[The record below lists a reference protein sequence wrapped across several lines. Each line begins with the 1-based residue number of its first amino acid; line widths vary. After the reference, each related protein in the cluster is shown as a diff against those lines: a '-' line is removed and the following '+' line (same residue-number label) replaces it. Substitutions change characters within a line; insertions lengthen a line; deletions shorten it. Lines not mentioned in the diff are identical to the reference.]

1 MPSDDPHS
9 VFNEPHL
16 GGRGSNSDPSEE
28 KARRTLNRESHRN
41 SPSAGDGQGVYDE
54 PNIFPNR
61 APDVI
66 EQDWSCG
73 NCGYNLR
80 GLTVGHP
87 CPECGAIELYRPA
100 PADAPSYRMS
110 LQAKI
115 ARTRRSTGWWV
126 ACVAA
131 LLGGPFAVAGAFFEQ
146 FRGGFYGGALLV
158 IVLFGPTVEEVMKI
172 AIAAVVIE
180 TRCHWFQRAEQI
192 QLAAIGAAAMFA
204 AIENVIYLTVYIPNP
219 SASIVAFRWTACVA
233 LHVGCTAIA
242 SRGLVRVWRRAI
254 TEHRPPRISDGHRM
268 LITAIIVHGAYNAAV
283 MGYESLFP

>member
-1 MPSDDPHS
+1 MPSDDPQS
-9 VFNEPHL
+9 VFNEPHMS
-16 GGRGSNSDPSEE
+16 GRGPSGDPSED
-28 KARRTLNRESHRN
+28 KARRVLDNQARRDHS
-41 SPSAGDGQGVYDE
+41 SSGDGQSVYDE

-73 NCGYNLR
+73 KCGYNLR
-80 GLTVGHP
+80 GLTVGRP

-100 PADAPSYRMS
+100 PADKPSYRTA

-115 ARTRRSTGWWV
+115 AQTRRSTGWWV

-131 LLGGPFAVAGAFFEQ
+131 LLGGPFAVVGAFMEQ
-146 FRGGFYGGALLV
+146 FQGGFYAGTLLV
-158 IVLFGPTVEEVMKI
+158 VILFGPAIEEVMKI

-180 TRCHWFQRAEQI
+180 TRCHWFQRTEQI

-204 AIENVIYLTVYIPNP
+204 AIENIIYLTIYIPNP
-219 SASIVAFRWTACVA
+219 SAEIVAWRWTVCVA

-242 SRGLVRVWRRAI
+242 TRGLVSVWQRAM
-254 TEHRPPRISDGHRM
+254 TEQRPPRISDGHRM
-268 LITAIIVHGAYNAAV
+268 LITAIIVHGVYNAAV
-283 MGYESLFP
+283 TGFEALFP